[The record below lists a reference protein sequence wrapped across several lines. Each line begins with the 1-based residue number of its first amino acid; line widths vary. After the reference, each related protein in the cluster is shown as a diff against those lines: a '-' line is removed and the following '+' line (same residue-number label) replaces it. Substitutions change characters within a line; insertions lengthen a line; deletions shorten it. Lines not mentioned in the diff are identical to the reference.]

1 MTDSCAGTDWQTD
14 PVSDVGPVRICF
26 VCLGNIC
33 RSPSAE
39 GVMAK
44 LVADAGLAG
53 AIELDSAGTGGWHVG
68 DPPDERAIAAAGRR
82 GIDLRHLR
90 GRQVHAGDFAWFD
103 LLVAMDRRNL
113 GDLHDLAPDPEL
125 RPRAVLLRSFDPASS
140 RGPGGRP
147 ADPDRG
153 ELDVP
158 DPYYGGPDGFDH
170 VLDLLEAA
178 CTGLLDHVRATLLAD
193 R

>member
-1 MTDSCAGTDWQTD
+1 M
-14 PVSDVGPVRICF
+14 SDGDPVRICF

-39 GVMAK
+39 GVMGR
-44 LVADAGLAG
+44 LVADAGLTD
-53 AIELDSAGTGGWHVG
+53 AIELDSAGTGAWHVG
-68 DPPDERAIAAAGRR
+68 DPPDERAVAAALRR
-82 GIDLRHLR
+82 GIDLRGLR
-90 GRQVHAGDFAWFD
+90 GRQVHPGDFTWFD

-113 GDLHDLAPDPEL
+113 GDLHDLAPDAGL
-125 RPRAVLLRSFDPASS
+125 RDRAVLLRSFDPMAT
-140 RGPGGRP
+140 RGVDGRT

-178 CTGLLDHVRATLLAD
+178 CTGLLDHVRATLLTD